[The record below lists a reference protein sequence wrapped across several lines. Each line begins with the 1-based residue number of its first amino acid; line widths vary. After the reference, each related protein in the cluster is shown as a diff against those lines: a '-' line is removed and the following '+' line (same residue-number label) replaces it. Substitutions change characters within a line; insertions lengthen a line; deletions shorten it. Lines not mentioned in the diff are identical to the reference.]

1 MGLMVSRLENNKKK
15 EGLKMVQKKTVSIV
29 CFVALL
35 IAFGIGM
42 TGETAKA
49 ATFEDLVAKVDWQKG
64 LVERLT
70 AKEWTPPEGWEIV
83 KGKVP
88 KLVIFNS
95 GSLKFDP
102 ATEVNGKIF
111 TKRTGI
117 EIEWIVVPDAATL
130 PKEISMLTAR
140 SGRAPV
146 IYLKPEASIDFYRAG
161 WVEPVDFLWSKESM
175 ALYPKAVMDTS
186 SYNGKMYGTPWFIKA
201 TQFVYRKDLMK
212 KYVGTSQPPQTWQE
226 IIDYAKKLTLDL
238 NGDGNI
244 DIWGYLFNTGPSY
257 PRAMKMRI
265 NEGLFTQGITGED
278 VLDKHGIPQ
287 YNTLEGTRSLQF
299 LVDVVQKY
307 KVSPIGVTTYADK
320 DTYEMFLR
328 EKAAMMQNHTWINFK
343 LAKKMPEEKWG
354 VSLMPKCGGWEGG
367 PEGVAS
373 TRGGVYDYAI
383 NTYSKPYEKI
393 AAALWLDFVRTFEA
407 CKIQQVV
414 EQNQA
419 PMSMVYDDPEV
430 KEKTVGFETIKK
442 TVEVGQAINY
452 HQGLAICD
460 ILTRYC
466 NQAILGKMPSKD
478 ALDKAQKR
486 INDLFFY

>member
-1 MGLMVSRLENNKKK
+1 MA
-15 EGLKMVQKKTVSIV
+15 QKKIFSII
-29 CFVALL
+29 CFTGLL
-35 IAFGIGM
+35 IAFGIGI

-49 ATFEDLVAKVDWQKG
+49 VTFQNLVAKVDWQKD
-64 LVERLT
+64 LVKRLT
-70 AKEWTPPEGWEIV
+70 AKKWSPPEGWEIV
-83 KGKVP
+83 KGKIP

-95 GSLKFDP
+95 GSMKYDP

-111 TKRTGI
+111 TERTGI
-117 EIEWIVVPDAATL
+117 EIEWIIVPDPATL

-140 SGRAPV
+140 SGRVPV

-161 WVEPVDFLWSKESM
+161 WVEPVDFLWSPESK
-175 ALYPKAVMDTS
+175 ALYPKAVVDTS

-201 TQFVYRKDLMK
+201 TQLVYRKDLLK
-212 KYVGTSQPPQTWQE
+212 KYVGTTKPPQTWQE

-238 NGDGNI
+238 DGDGNI

-257 PRAMKMRI
+257 PRSMKMRI
-265 NEGLFTQGITGED
+265 NEGLFTQGLTSED
-278 VLDKHGIPQ
+278 VLDEHGIPQ
-287 YNTLEGTRSLQF
+287 YNTPEAIRALQF
-299 LVDVVQKY
+299 LVDCVQKH
-307 KVSPIGVTTYADK
+307 KVAPKGCTTYADK
-320 DTYEMFLR
+320 DTYELFLR

-343 LAKKMPEEKWG
+343 LMKKMPKEKWG
-354 VSLMPKCGGWEGG
+354 VSLMPKCGGWGGG

-383 NTYSKPYEKI
+383 NAYSKPYEKL

-407 CKIQQVV
+407 CKNQQVV

-430 KEKTVGFETIKK
+430 KEKTVYFDTIKK
-442 TVEVGQAINY
+442 TVEVGEAINY

-460 ILTRYC
+460 VLVKHC
-466 NQAILGKMPSKD
+466 NKAILGRVPAEK
-478 ALDKAQKR
+478 ALEKAQKE
-486 INDLFFY
+486 IKNIFFY